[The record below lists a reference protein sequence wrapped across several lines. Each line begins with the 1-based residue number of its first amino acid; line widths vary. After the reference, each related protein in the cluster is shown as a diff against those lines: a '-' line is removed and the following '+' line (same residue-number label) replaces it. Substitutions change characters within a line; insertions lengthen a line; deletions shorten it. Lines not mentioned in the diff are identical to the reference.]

1 MAASFGGA
9 MFKSWIKAVHGRSS
23 SRPRDRKG
31 CGANQFLRDPGF
43 KIHTGG
49 GQEESD
55 SYILCWNAKG
65 IGGRQSSRARACSG
79 SLGAAKP
86 ELCDGIGRRAGIQSK
101 KTHQNG
107 GVFEQFGTDVS
118 FGRRRRQ
125 DSGDAEEG
133 KASWKRKG
141 YCFRT
146 RFRREQEQRQ
156 EISSTGKKEGKPG
169 GFFKW
174 LGQSVGADPEEFG
187 TPRARGKH
195 QHLSVTG
202 VVDGH
207 TGQEEIEKHLGSR
220 RGRREEQWRLIQRQ
234 WRKKKPATWGRQSSE
249 GLSGR
254 SQTNE
259 KKSSSS
265 CAPLHQGD
273 REWNGS
279 FSGSGIQPV
288 GLQQEVAVGQEPHPF
303 QGPLCGV
310 GNPPS
315 TTSRKRR
322 TGSAAIG
329 PTLESSLSGQ
339 SRQWVMEGGGSLD
352 VPSRPAGAAP
362 IWGRARAVGAHRQLL
377 ESNSGTG
384 ETECRIGRTTRRRR
398 RKRKEKRKGKEIGEL
413 GRSCV
418 DSPVV
423 SCEQGSEE
431 SSLLKVIRSCHGS
444 FCRFARI
451 YARSCNETGECTL
464 NPVENNSLTLFPSKL
479 PWVKPPKKF
488 GVRRGRTN
496 KHRWEA
502 LRRMHLIWGLFN
514 FLEGGS
520 PCSRRATDD
529 VVGRASSGVWT
540 SCHESYAR
548 TMFCKVLKYVS
559 HPEGTLERGTAKL
572 DDLIKRIRLS
582 FYDSSVSL
590 DEVLSGAMP
599 VNPDRIS
606 LPSEGGILDPLEH
619 LVGSQLEQFR
629 NMHVDIPNRGLIG
642 KQIKPC
648 HKVEPRQWP
657 LLLKK
662 LHDAKMITFLPI
674 EEVEH
679 ECGKPLTGGL
689 FCVPHKP
696 TSDRLINDR
705 RPLNAKEKRLDWS
718 RLPAGH
724 MLCQLILEKD
734 ESIRCS
740 GDDLS
745 NYFYLIKHSPN
756 WLPRNCF
763 GEPIWGKEMPGLNL
777 NPNKKY
783 LPSFCVVCMGDTN
796 GVDIAQATHES
807 VLRSAG
813 CLEPK
818 NTLTYGRVVPAS
830 DTLEGLYID
839 DHLVFQI
846 TKNKK
851 KRDRGELLDEK
862 LIRASRKRYAEL
874 QLPRSEKKAFEKEY
888 DFKAWGTQVTSES
901 GRVGTPYPKMK
912 QIEALTIA
920 LLQEGR
926 ASKKALQ
933 KLLGLF
939 VHPFMHRRELMAT
952 FHHIYVYIENMPEHD
967 ICRMPEFV
975 KDELITAMLLL
986 PLAETNVR
994 SPVSNRIS
1002 ATDASS
1008 RKGGRASTITSKALA
1023 KTLYRFGEQK
1033 GEHTRLDWEMHH
1045 LEPPSA
1051 MELAPT
1057 PLVDAM
1063 QKHCWT
1069 STQSMGFKK
1078 KEHINILEME
1088 MVKQEIK
1095 ARCNS
1100 NRGGCRVVNL
1110 CDSRVVVGA
1119 FAKGRSSSRNL
1130 NHKLRSC
1137 IPWLLVSDLR
1147 FTNLWVPT
1155 NKNPADFPSRNKPIP
1170 WPESSQSDGLLS
1182 DQDIL
1187 AVQTFRSIGVQELLE
1202 TEAKNSKVD
1211 PLYRDTPPVHEN
1223 VSSQSCRLSTPDTK
1237 PAQKVSTDPPA
1248 ETASSHAASR
1258 HWRFRE
1264 IFAGKG
1270 RLTER
1275 LRRRSKL
1282 DIDEPVEYLKNGKIV
1297 ASHDILNT
1305 STFKRLKLEA
1315 AQPKQV
1321 WHFGMPCGSFSILQ
1335 HSNGGTRRKSCPEGN
1350 GSLLREVIGNEILR
1364 RTNILISILEEH
1376 GSFWTLE
1383 NPASS
1388 YLWSMKSMRERIN
1401 NPRNHWVYFDQC
1413 FYGLQLKDDQGC
1425 LGPCKKPTKMLGNL
1439 TNLPKLEAR
1448 CRCEKPHV
1456 HAVGGVRTKQGWK
1469 RRSELAGH
1477 YPLKLCHAYANI
1489 VSAM

>member
-1 MAASFGGA
+1 MSLELLKAIQGKKKLKNTWDHEEDEE
-9 MFKSWIKAVHGRSS
+9 KSSGDSS
-23 SRPRDRKG
+23 SDSGERKSRPR
-31 CGANQFLRDPGF
+31 GAGKALRDYREGHKQMRKNPLRHVRRYIT
-43 KIHTGG
+43 KI
-49 GQEESD
+49 ES
-55 SYILCWNAKG
+55 G
-65 IGGRQSSRARACSG
+65 M
-79 SLGAAKP
+79 
-86 ELCDGIGRRAGIQSK
+86 
-101 KTHQNG
+101 
-107 GVFEQFGTDVS
+107 GVS
-118 FGRRRRQ
+118 
-125 DSGDAEEG
+125 
-133 KASWKRKG
+133 
-141 YCFRT
+141 
-146 RFRREQEQRQ
+146 
-156 EISSTGKKEGKPG
+156 
-169 GFFKW
+169 
-174 LGQSVGADPEEFG
+174 
-187 TPRARGKH
+187 
-195 QHLSVTG
+195 
-202 VVDGH
+202 
-207 TGQEEIEKHLGSR
+207 
-220 RGRREEQWRLIQRQ
+220 
-234 WRKKKPATWGRQSSE
+234 
-249 GLSGR
+249 
-254 SQTNE
+254 
-259 KKSSSS
+259 
-265 CAPLHQGD
+265 
-273 REWNGS
+273 
-279 FSGSGIQPV
+279 
-288 GLQQEVAVGQEPHPF
+288 QEVAYSLSDYSKKLQWGKNRTLFRVQI
-303 QGPLCGV
+303 CGV

-352 VPSRPAGAAP
+352 VSSRPAGAAP

-377 ESNSGTG
+377 ESNSG

-444 FCRFARI
+444 FCRFAT
-451 YARSCNETGECTL
+451 RSCNETGECTL

-514 FLEGGS
+514 FLECGS

-529 VVGRASSGVWT
+529 VVGRASSGGWT

-590 DEVLSGAMP
+590 DEVFSGAMP

-657 LLLKK
+657 LLLKE
-662 LHDAKMITFLPI
+662 LHDAKMVTFLPI

-705 RPLNAKEKRLDWS
+705 RPLNATEKRFDWS

-901 GRVGTPYPKMK
+901 GRVCTPYPKMK

-1008 RKGGRASTITSKALA
+1008 RKGGRASAITSKALA
-1023 KTLYRFGEQK
+1023 KTLYRFGELK

-1119 FAKGRSSSRNL
+1119 FVKGRSSSRNL

-1147 FTNLWVPT
+1147 FTNLWVPAD
-1155 NKNPADFPSRNKPIP
+1155 KNPADFPSRNKPIP

-1211 PLYRDTPPVHEN
+1211 PLYRDTPPVHEK

-1248 ETASSHAASR
+1248 ETASSRAASR

-1264 IFAGKG
+1264 I
-1270 RLTER
+1270 
-1275 LRRRSKL
+1275 
-1282 DIDEPVEYLKNGKIV
+1282 
-1297 ASHDILNT
+1297 
-1305 STFKRLKLEA
+1305 
-1315 AQPKQV
+1315 
-1321 WHFGMPCGSFSILQ
+1321 
-1335 HSNGGTRRKSCPEGN
+1335 
-1350 GSLLREVIGNEILR
+1350 LREK
-1364 RTNILISILEEH
+1364 
-1376 GSFWTLE
+1376 
-1383 NPASS
+1383 A
-1388 YLWSMKSMRERIN
+1388 
-1401 NPRNHWVYFDQC
+1401 D
-1413 FYGLQLKDDQGC
+1413 
-1425 LGPCKKPTKMLGNL
+1425 
-1439 TNLPKLEAR
+1439 
-1448 CRCEKPHV
+1448 
-1456 HAVGGVRTKQGWK
+1456 
-1469 RRSELAGH
+1469 
-1477 YPLKLCHAYANI
+1477 
-1489 VSAM
+1489 